1 MFIYTVYILYIY
13 IFIYLYDKFFQEKW
27 WSDFV
32 NDLQYNVNQ
41 QAAGALA
48 ADIKNARKLKKK
60 SKKTYVN
67 IRLLHVI

>member
-1 MFIYTVYILYIY
+1 M
-13 IFIYLYDKFFQEKW
+13 
-27 WSDFV
+27 

-67 IRLLHVI
+67 IKLSNAILMFKHVLIYFKM